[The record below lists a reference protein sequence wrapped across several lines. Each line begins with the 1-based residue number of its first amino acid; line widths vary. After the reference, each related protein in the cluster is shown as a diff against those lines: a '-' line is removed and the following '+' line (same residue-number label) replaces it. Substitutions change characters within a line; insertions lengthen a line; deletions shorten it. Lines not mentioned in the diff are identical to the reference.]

1 MTITLAAVAVV
12 FLMVIATAD
21 SKGDPRDCEVCI
33 GTLERFLETVPDD
46 EKGDKEKIEKRF
58 QKYCKDAKGKDHKFC
73 VMLGAVPNSPTRI
86 LDKMTQP
93 LSWRMPPSKVCEKLK
108 KADQQICE
116 LRYEK
121 QIDLTATDL
130 KKLRVSELKKILS
143 AWGEDSVCKGCAE
156 KADFIREIERLMPK
170 YDPEAAKK
178 RSQKTDL

>member
-1 MTITLAAVAVV
+1 MTVIDTSSGNRSVNSGVV
-12 FLMVIATAD
+12 NL
-21 SKGDPRDCEVCI
+21 
-33 GTLERFLETVPDD
+33 L
-46 EKGDKEKIEKRF
+46 
-58 QKYCKDAKGKDHKFC
+58 
-73 VMLGAVPNSPTRI
+73 
-86 LDKMTQP
+86 
-93 LSWRMPPSKVCEKLK
+93 KLLL
-108 KADQQICE
+108 CFP
-116 LRYEK
+116 EK